1 MRLKTFRA
9 FTLDEAL
16 DAVHD
21 DLGED
26 AAILH
31 TRTFRKGGLLG
42 LGGREVVEVIA
53 SEAEPGSSILPAV
66 SRGSEFG
73 EPVTDSVPGGP
84 ATEKPTIEPTAE
96 EASTP
101 IGAGSLAGRAARLY
115 GVEQARSSDSS
126 LEPSTAPSEPVEPPP
141 SSGTLEVDR
150 DRTRALARA
159 MEIRLE
165 RQQAAR
171 AAAGV
176 TGPDDLVGDHAD
188 STPSE
193 PPISPPETNAET
205 NAETT
210 AETTATSP
218 EVAAETFTIAPGGVL
233 VPESRSEDG
242 LADTPR
248 VVELEVESIAP
259 STEGGI
265 PTALPVESPAEP
277 EPEPETEAETG
288 PTVRDAEQELRQLGE
303 VVGRVLDPKGP
314 EGASRRTS
322 PRAAT
327 AIPWPRRY
335 AELIAQE
342 FSKDLADR
350 VVGALESRLDAETS
364 RNHEVVRRIASRGD
378 RGSSFRRRSRSRR
391 WCRATVVRGR
401 SRSSDR
407 PESGRR
413 PTLAKIAATLSIPR
427 RTQGRDGDRR
437 HLPHLR
443 GGPAP
448 DLCGDPRLPSRGR
461 RRRRFDEDGPREL
474 PGRGTPYSSTR
485 PAAARTTR
493 TRSRRASHDHGRRPA
508 ARDAPRALRHRLRAG
523 AGPGGGGVRRPRPGS
538 SRPHQA
544 RRSRGVRHARLGRAT
559 DRSSHQLG
567 DHRPGR
573 SPATSNGPREVESP
587 TSSSRGAVKSVTD
600 QAALLRNMVGSTAGD
615 RAGEHR
621 PGACR
626 QRVQH
631 ASWSGQLRSGL
642 RASRASG
649 GSRAARPSHRGGER
663 QGGGREVEHPRSTSR
678 SPWRSRAGESRCSTP
693 ISAART
699 PTSSAGCR

>member
-205 NAETT
+205 T

-303 VVGRVLDPKGP
+303 VVGRVLDPKAPRSLSTNVPSSGHGDP
-314 EGASRRTS
+314 LAS
-322 PRAAT
+322 A
-327 AIPWPRRY
+327 Y

-364 RNHEVVRRIASRGD
+364 RNHEVVRRMLLEEIADLVPTEESIE
-378 RGSSFRRRSRSRR
+378 
-391 WCRATVVRGR
+391 TVVPRDGR
-401 SRSSDR
+401 PRTIAFVG
-407 PESGRR
+407 PTGVGKTT
-413 PTLAKIAATLSIPR
+413 TLAKIAATLSI
-427 RTQGRDGDRR
+427 RDGLKVAMVTADTYRISAVDQLR
-437 HLPHLR
+437 TYAEILGCHLEV
-443 GGPAP
+443 A
-448 DLCGDPRLPSRGR
+448 GD
-461 RRRRFDEDGPREL
+461 
-474 PGRGTPYSSTR
+474 
-485 PAAARTTR
+485 AASMKT
-493 TRSRRASHDHGRRPA
+493 
-508 ARDAPRALRHRLRAG
+508 ALENC
-523 AGPGGGGVRRPRPGS
+523 
-538 SRPHQA
+538 
-544 RRSRGVRHARLGRAT
+544 RGVDAILIDT
-559 DRSSHQLG
+559 
-567 DHRPGR
+567 PGR
-573 SPATSNGPREVESP
+573 SQNDADSLAELRTIMDAARPHETHLVLSGTASERVLVREAEAFAGLGPDRVVLTKLDEAVAFGMLVSVVRRIGRRISWVTTGQEVPRDVEWATG
-587 TSSSRGAVKSVTD
+587 SRIADLVLGGAVKS
-600 QAALLRNMVGSTAGD
+600 
-615 RAGEHR
+615 
-621 PGACR
+621 
-626 QRVQH
+626 
-631 ASWSGQLRSGL
+631 
-642 RASRASG
+642 
-649 GSRAARPSHRGGER
+649 
-663 QGGGREVEHPRSTSR
+663 
-678 SPWRSRAGESRCSTP
+678 
-693 ISAART
+693 
-699 PTSSAGCR
+699 